1 MEPGS
6 RSDTGHRSSAGDSAQ
21 VTPGMI
27 AQQGWTM
34 ESKGPGVEKK
44 GPYLM
49 NKGPTIQ
56 AKLQRQRDLAR
67 AALRKKGMLGG
78 TGRTKAAPKRSVKF
92 NKGYA
97 ALSQA
102 SDETL
107 VSLDSD
113 SDVELESRCS
123 SGYSSA
129 EVSQDLNRQLL
140 QDGYHLDE
148 IPDDEDLD
156 LIPPKPVRSITC
168 PCCLGESWSCCI
180 Q

>member
-1 MEPGS
+1 MDPGAGGAAEELRATADDSGVEGRLME
-6 RSDTGHRSSAGDSAQ
+6 T
-21 VTPGMI
+21 
-27 AQQGWTM
+27 
-34 ESKGPGVEKK
+34 KGPSVEKK

-49 NKGPTIQ
+49 GKGPTIQ
-56 AKLQRQRDLAR
+56 ARLQRQRDLAR
-67 AALRKKGMLGG
+67 ATLKKKGMLGPSG
-78 TGRTKAAPKRSVKF
+78 KGKAAPKSRSVKF

-113 SDVELESRCS
+113 SDAELESRCS

-156 LIPPKPVRSITC
+156 LIPPKPVRSVSC
-168 PCCLGESWSCCI
+168 PCCLGESWTCCV

>member
-1 MEPGS
+1 
-6 RSDTGHRSSAGDSAQ
+6 
-21 VTPGMI
+21 
-27 AQQGWTM
+27 M
-34 ESKGPGVEKK
+34 ESKGPTLEKK

-49 NKGPTIQ
+49 GKGPTIQ
-56 AKLQRQRDLAR
+56 AKLQRQRELAR

-78 TGRTKAAPKRSVKF
+78 TGKVKAAPKSRSVRF

-113 SDVELESRCS
+113 SDAELESRCS

-129 EVSQDLNRQLL
+129 EQVSQDLNRQLL

-156 LIPPKPVRSITC
+156 LIPPKPDRVLSC
-168 PCCLGESWSCCI
+168 PCCAGESWSCCI

>member
-1 MEPGS
+1 MEPRG
-6 RSDTGHRSSAGDSAQ
+6 ANF
-21 VTPGMI
+21 
-27 AQQGWTM
+27 
-34 ESKGPGVEKK
+34 EKK

-49 NKGPTIQ
+49 GKGTTIQ

-67 AALRKKGMLGG
+67 ASLRKKGVLGP
-78 TGRTKAAPKRSVKF
+78 TGKVHPASK
-92 NKGYA
+92 
-97 ALSQA
+97 SQA

-113 SDVELESRCS
+113 SDTELESRCS

-129 EVSQDLNRQLL
+129 EQVSQDVNRQLL

-156 LIPPKPVRSITC
+156 LIPPKPVRSLPC
-168 PCCLGESWSCCI
+168 SCCLGESWSCCI

>member
-1 MEPGS
+1 
-6 RSDTGHRSSAGDSAQ
+6 
-21 VTPGMI
+21 
-27 AQQGWTM
+27 M
-34 ESKGPGVEKK
+34 ESKAPGVEKK

-49 NKGPTIQ
+49 SKGPTIQ

-78 TGRTKAAPKRSVKF
+78 TGKMKAAPK
-92 NKGYA
+92 
-97 ALSQA
+97 
-102 SDETL
+102 
-107 VSLDSD
+107 

-129 EVSQDLNRQLL
+129 EQVSQDLNRQLL
-140 QDGYHLDE
+140 QDGYRLDE

-156 LIPPKPVRSITC
+156 LIPPKPVRSFSC

>member
-1 MEPGS
+1 
-6 RSDTGHRSSAGDSAQ
+6 
-21 VTPGMI
+21 
-27 AQQGWTM
+27 M
-34 ESKGPGVEKK
+34 ESKGPTLQKK

-49 NKGPTIQ
+49 GKAPSLQ

-67 AALRKKGMLGG
+67 ATLRKKGMLGG
-78 TGRTKAAPKRSVKF
+78 GAGKGKAVNKSRSVRY

-102 SDETL
+102 PDETL

-113 SDVELESRCS
+113 SDAELESRCS

-129 EVSQDLNRQLL
+129 EQVSQDLNRQLL
-140 QDGYHLDE
+140 QDGYRLDE

-156 LIPPKPVRSITC
+156 LIPPKPDRALSC
-168 PCCLGESWSCCI
+168 PCCFRDSWSCCV

>member
-1 MEPGS
+1 
-6 RSDTGHRSSAGDSAQ
+6 
-21 VTPGMI
+21 
-27 AQQGWTM
+27 M
-34 ESKGPGVEKK
+34 ESREPSIEKK

-49 NKGPTIQ
+49 GKGPAIQ
-56 AKLQRQRDLAR
+56 AKLQRQRELAR
-67 AALRKKGMLGG
+67 AALKKKGVLGASG
-78 TGRTKAAPKRSVKF
+78 KGKATSQRSVKF

-113 SDVELESRCS
+113 SDCELESRCS

-129 EVSQDLNRQLL
+129 EISQDLNRQLL

-156 LIPPKPVRSITC
+156 LIPPKPVRSMSC
-168 PCCLGESWSCCI
+168 SCCLGESWSCTI

>member
-21 VTPGMI
+21 
-27 AQQGWTM
+27 GWTM
-34 ESKGPGVEKK
+34 DSKGPGVEKK

-49 NKGPTIQ
+49 SKGPTIQ
-56 AKLQRQRDLAR
+56 SKLQRQRDLAR

-78 TGRTKAAPKRSVKF
+78 TGKMKAAPKRSVKF

-113 SDVELESRCS
+113 SDVELESKCS

-129 EVSQDLNRQLL
+129 EQVSQDLNRQLL

-156 LIPPKPVRSITC
+156 LIPPKPERSFSC

>member
-6 RSDTGHRSSAGDSAQ
+6 WSDTGHRSSAGDSAQ
-21 VTPGMI
+21 
-27 AQQGWTM
+27 GWTT
-34 ESKGPGVEKK
+34 ESKGAGVEKK

-49 NKGPTIQ
+49 SKGPTIQ
-56 AKLQRQRDLAR
+56 AKLQRQRDMAR
-67 AALRKKGMLGG
+67 ATLRKKGMLGG
-78 TGRTKAAPKRSVKF
+78 TGKMKAAPKRSVKF
-92 NKGYA
+92 NRGYA

-107 VSLDSD
+107 VSLESD

-129 EVSQDLNRQLL
+129 EQVSQDLNRQLL
-140 QDGYHLDE
+140 QDGYRLDE

-156 LIPPKPVRSITC
+156 LIPPKPVRSFPC
-168 PCCLGESWSCCI
+168 SCCLGESWACCI

>member
-1 MEPGS
+1 MEPSG
-6 RSDTGHRSSAGDSAQ
+6 RSDTGARSSAGDSAQ
-21 VTPGMI
+21 
-27 AQQGWTM
+27 GWIM
-34 ESKGPGVEKK
+34 ESKGPVVEKK

-49 NKGPTIQ
+49 SKGPTIQ

-78 TGRTKAAPKRSVKF
+78 TGKMKAAPRRSVKF

-156 LIPPKPVRSITC
+156 LIPPKPVRSISC

>member
-1 MEPGS
+1 
-6 RSDTGHRSSAGDSAQ
+6 
-21 VTPGMI
+21 
-27 AQQGWTM
+27 M
-34 ESKGPGVEKK
+34 ESRGPSLEKR

-49 NKGPTIQ
+49 GKGPTIQ
-56 AKLQRQRDLAR
+56 AKMQRQRDLAR
-67 AALRKKGMLGG
+67 AALRKKGILGAPG
-78 TGRTKAAPKRSVKF
+78 KGKAAPKRSVKF

-113 SDVELESRCS
+113 SDVELESKCS

-129 EVSQDLNRQLL
+129 EQVSQDLSRQLL

-156 LIPPKPVRSITC
+156 LIPPKPVRSVTC
-168 PCCLGESWSCCI
+168 PCCPGEIWSCSI

>member
-1 MEPGS
+1 MEPSS
-6 RSDTGHRSSAGDSAQ
+6 RSDTGARSSSAGDSAQ
-21 VTPGMI
+21 
-27 AQQGWTM
+27 GWIM
-34 ESKGPGVEKK
+34 ESKGPAVEKK

-49 NKGPTIQ
+49 SKGPTIQ

-78 TGRTKAAPKRSVKF
+78 TGKMKAAPKRSVKF

-156 LIPPKPVRSITC
+156 LIPPKPVRSISC

>member
-1 MEPGS
+1 MEPRG
-6 RSDTGHRSSAGDSAQ
+6 AN
-21 VTPGMI
+21 
-27 AQQGWTM
+27 
-34 ESKGPGVEKK
+34 VEKK

-49 NKGPTIQ
+49 GKGPTIQ

-67 AALRKKGMLGG
+67 ASLRKKGVLGP
-78 TGRTKAAPKRSVKF
+78 TGKGHPSSKRSVKF

-113 SDVELESRCS
+113 SDAELESRCS

-129 EVSQDLNRQLL
+129 EQVSQDLNRQLL

-156 LIPPKPVRSITC
+156 LIPPKPVRSLPC
-168 PCCLGESWSCCI
+168 SCCLGESWSCCI

>member
-1 MEPGS
+1 MEPGN
-6 RSDTGHRSSAGDSAQ
+6 RSDSGHRTFPAESG
-21 VTPGMI
+21 
-27 AQQGWTM
+27 QGWTM
-34 ESKGPGVEKK
+34 ESKGPTLEKK

-49 NKGPTIQ
+49 GKAPTLQ

-78 TGRTKAAPKRSVKF
+78 TGKVKAVSKSRSVKF

-113 SDVELESRCS
+113 SDAELESRCS

-129 EVSQDLNRQLL
+129 EQVSQDLNRQLL

-156 LIPPKPVRSITC
+156 LIPPKPDRSLSC
-168 PCCLGESWSCCI
+168 PCCFGESWSCCI

>member
-1 MEPGS
+1 MEPGIGGDPG
-6 RSDTGHRSSAGDSAQ
+6 RGARAGDPKQEWA
-21 VTPGMI
+21 
-27 AQQGWTM
+27 M
-34 ESKGPGVEKK
+34 ESKGPSIEKK

-49 NKGPTIQ
+49 GKGPSIQ

-67 AALRKKGMLGG
+67 ATLKKKGMLVVPGKG
-78 TGRTKAAPKRSVKF
+78 KTVSKKSVKF

-113 SDVELESRCS
+113 SDAELESRCS

-129 EVSQDLNRQLL
+129 EQVSQDLNRQLL

-156 LIPPKPVRSITC
+156 LIPPKPVRSVSC
-168 PCCLGESWSCCI
+168 PCCLGESWSCSI

>member
-1 MEPGS
+1 MDPGIGGDPGRPS
-6 RSDTGHRSSAGDSAQ
+6 RAGGGRQEWA
-21 VTPGMI
+21 
-27 AQQGWTM
+27 M
-34 ESKGPGVEKK
+34 ESKGQTVEKK

-49 NKGPTIQ
+49 SKGPTIQ

-67 AALRKKGMLGG
+67 ATLKKKGILG
-78 TGRTKAAPKRSVKF
+78 AAGKGKTLSKRSVKF

-102 SDETL
+102 PDEKL

-113 SDVELESRCS
+113 SDAELESRCS

-129 EVSQDLNRQLL
+129 EQVSQEVNRQLL

-156 LIPPKPVRSITC
+156 LIPPKPVRSVSC
-168 PCCLGESWSCCI
+168 ACCFGESWSCSI

>member
-1 MEPGS
+1 MEPGN
-6 RSDTGHRSSAGDSAQ
+6 RSDSGHRISPSDS
-21 VTPGMI
+21 G
-27 AQQGWTM
+27 QGWTM
-34 ESKGPGVEKK
+34 ESKGPTLEKK

-49 NKGPTIQ
+49 GKGPTLQ

-78 TGRTKAAPKRSVKF
+78 AGKVKAAPKSRSVKF

-113 SDVELESRCS
+113 SDAELESKCS

-129 EVSQDLNRQLL
+129 EQVSQDVNRQLL
-140 QDGYHLDE
+140 QDGYRLDE

-156 LIPPKPVRSITC
+156 LIPPKPDRSLAC
-168 PCCLGESWSCCI
+168 SCCFGESLSCCI